1 MHNISFFRLISWGSS
16 FRSKVPIYMPQH
28 CTCIRSSPDGLQGN
42 FTIVLDDMHI
52 FFKFKIQKFYQEADY
67 GEIFR
72 IFHPP

>member
-1 MHNISFFRLISWGSS
+1 
-16 FRSKVPIYMPQH
+16 MPQH